1 MTMMMVGKR
10 NGHEKETNE
19 PNHES
24 LTNKCPSY
32 QSGARRLEVTNR
44 IRDSSNIP
52 ETGTDEFEFC
62 PRPPHSEG
70 ILSALDTF
78 RLQGQ
83 LLTDV
88 VLKANGCEFP
98 CHRVVLAASSPYFR
112 AMFEYQMQESQENYI
127 EINDVNAGALELL
140 LNFVYTGRIQ
150 ISVENVQSLL
160 ETSSLFQLQSVLD
173 ASTRFLEGQLDVE
186 NVLGIHRFSIAHS
199 LAGLTAQSRSFALD
213 TFPAV
218 SMQQEFLE
226 LQLNELQELLSSDD
240 LHVESE
246 EVVFEA
252 LMRWVHCAPK
262 TRITHLS
269 TVLATVRLPL
279 LHPAYLVKAVEGDAL
294 IRGAPE
300 CFPLLQEARRHHVL
314 GKEVESPRTQPR
326 RFASCKEVVVVVGGC
341 ERMGGFN
348 FPYMDCFEP
357 LSGSWKSLL
366 KLPEFAKSEYAV
378 CALRNDIL
386 ISGGRLNCNN
396 VWLYKVHFNSWMRAA
411 PLITGRWRHKMATLH
426 GKVYAVGGYDGSQ
439 RLNSVEMYDSEIN
452 IWCTAAPLPLAVSS
466 AAIAA
471 CCDRLYVVGGGTDDN
486 TCSDQVQCY
495 DPDSNTWT
503 LRAPI
508 PIARR
513 CISAASLNGCVFIV
527 GGLTSEIL
535 CYDPSD
541 DTWETV
547 LNNAEKQENCG
558 MTVCNGNIF
567 ILGGKGEQ
575 GDATD
580 AVFCFDPSSRQLN
593 RVATMQ
599 RAVCYH
605 GCVTINRNC
614 Q

>member
-1 MTMMMVGKR
+1 MMMVGKV
-10 NGHEKETNE
+10 NGHEQAINE
-19 PNHES
+19 PSQES
-24 LTNKCPSY
+24 LANKCPSY
-32 QSGARRLEVTNR
+32 LSGARCFEVTNK
-44 IRDSSNIP
+44 ISDPINILEAERDN
-52 ETGTDEFEFC
+52 FEFC
-62 PRPPHSEG
+62 PGPPHSEG

-88 VLKANGCEFP
+88 VLKADGCEYP
-98 CHRVVLAASSPYFR
+98 CHRVVLAAVSPYFR
-112 AMFEYQMQESQENYI
+112 AMFENQMRESQETYVK
-127 EINDVNAGALELL
+127 INDVKAGALELL

-160 ETSSLFQLQSVLD
+160 ETSSLFQLQSIVD
-173 ASTRFLEGQLDVE
+173 ASTRFLEGQLHVE
-186 NVLGIHRFSIAHS
+186 NALGIHRFSTAH
-199 LAGLTAQSRSFALD
+199 GLTGLAAQARTFALE
-213 TFPAV
+213 TFSAV

-226 LQLNELQELLSSDD
+226 LQLPELLEFLSSDD
-240 LHVESE
+240 LNVESE

-252 LMRWVHCAPK
+252 LMRWVHCAPT
-262 TRITHLS
+262 TRITQLS
-269 TVLATVRLPL
+269 AVLATVRLPL
-279 LHPAYLVKAVEGDAL
+279 LGPAYLVKAVEGDAL
-294 IRGAPE
+294 IRGVPE

-314 GKEVESPRTQPR
+314 GKEVESTRTRPR

-348 FPYMDCFEP
+348 FPYVDCFEP
-357 LSGSWKSLL
+357 LSGSWTSLV

-386 ISGGRLNCNN
+386 VSGGRLHSHN
-396 VWLYKVHFNSWMRAA
+396 VWLYKVHFDSWMRAA
-411 PLITGRWRHKMATLH
+411 PLITGRWRHKMAVLH

-439 RLNSVEMYDSEIN
+439 RLNSVEIYDPEMN
-452 IWCTAAPLPLAVSS
+452 IWCTADPLPLAVSS
-466 AAIAA
+466 SALVA
-471 CCDRLYVVGGGTDDN
+471 CRGRLFVVGGETDDK
-486 TCSDQVQCY
+486 TCSDQVQCF
-495 DPDSNTWT
+495 DPDKCTWT
-503 LRAPI
+503 LRAPM
-508 PIARR
+508 PIAQR
-513 CISAASLNGCVFIV
+513 CISASSLNGCVFIV

-541 DTWETV
+541 DSWETV
-547 LNNAEKQENCG
+547 LNNAEKQEHCG

-575 GDATD
+575 GDTTD
-580 AVFCFDPSSRQLN
+580 AVFRFDPSSRQLN

-605 GCVTINRNC
+605 GCVTIHRNC